1 MKSPRVDTGALLSVA
16 QTVLGLLLAIF
27 VGAIGVSVI
36 SEEFPEVWPA
46 IGWFIGQA
54 VRLTS
59 DDYVGVFVR
68 DRILLFVLVGAA
80 FVLWV
85 THKWPTL
92 LKTVAQSFNPFA
104 RLGVA
109 TVSAIAAILVAL
121 ILAGPLG
128 QSKSGGECTSSFQL
142 TLNGEPSLASN
153 TSCGKVGRGGNTG
166 H

>member
-1 MKSPRVDTGALLSVA
+1 MKSPKLDTSALLSVA
-16 QTVLGLLLAIF
+16 QTTLGVLLAIA
-27 VGAIGVSVI
+27 VGTAGVSVI
-36 SEEFPEVWPA
+36 SEGFPETWPA
-46 IGWFIGQA
+46 IGWFISQA
-54 VRLTS
+54 IRLSS

-68 DRILLFVLVGAA
+68 DRLFLFAIFGVA

-109 TVSAIAAILVAL
+109 AVSSIAAILVAL

-128 QSKSGGECTSSFQL
+128 QSRSGGECVSDFQI
-142 TLNGEPSLASN
+142 TLNSEPSMESN
-153 TSCGKVGRGGNTG
+153 TSCGKARHGENSG

>member
-1 MKSPRVDTGALLSVA
+1 MPQKFDTGALLSVA
-16 QTVLGLLLAIF
+16 QTVLGVLFAIGAGAF
-27 VGAIGVSVI
+27 GVGAINDL
-36 SEEFPEVWPA
+36 FPEAWPA
-46 IGWFIGQA
+46 IGWFISEA
-54 VRLTS
+54 ARLTS

-68 DRILLFVLVGAA
+68 DRILVFVLVGVA
-80 FVLWV
+80 FVLWI

-142 TLNGEPSLASN
+142 TLNGDPSLASN
-153 TSCGKVGRGGNTG
+153 TSCGKVSRGSNSG